1 MIEYFKIESHI
12 TLLIIAGCIA
22 LLASILPSL
31 LRRKHFSAPIIYI
44 AIGAAIYL
52 IYSKNEFHPLEHLD
66 IIKHVTE
73 FVILVALMNAGL
85 RIKEPF
91 SWRTWKY
98 SIRLLVI
105 AMPFTIVAA
114 FFLGWWALGMAP
126 ATAMLFG
133 ALIAP
138 TDPVLASEL
147 QTSEP
152 GQDDTSKIRLG
163 LTSEAGINDGLA
175 FPFTYFAIMAFQKGL
190 DFKDWAGEWFLH
202 YFVIKI
208 AIGAIMGLVSGW
220 LLYHLVFSIS
230 NERTVDKISRGILS
244 VALLLLPYALTE
256 AVGGYGFIAVFL
268 SACMFSNCEKSQGQ
282 MNSLH
287 DFNEELESFVV
298 ALIFISTGVFIAFNF
313 RIFLKPDIMLVSL
326 GMVLI
331 VRPLAGYLSLI
342 KTGLSN
348 FQKFV
353 LSFYGMRGIGSIF
366 YLVYALEAADFK
378 DSEKLFA
385 ITTATIFFSVV
396 IHGISSRSVQKRIK
410 IYDNEQQ

>member
-1 MIEYFKIESHI
+1 MTEYFKIDNYI
-12 TLLIIAGCIA
+12 ILLLIAGFIA
-22 LLASILPSL
+22 LFASIIPVL
-31 LRRKHFSAPIIYI
+31 LRRKHLSAPISYIVIGVIVYIIYH
-44 AIGAAIYL
+44 
-52 IYSKNEFHPLEHLD
+52 KHEFHPLEHLST
-66 IIKHVTE
+66 IKHITE

-91 SWRTWKY
+91 KWRTWKY

-105 AMPFTIVAA
+105 TMPLTIVAA
-114 FFLGWWALGMAP
+114 SFLGWWILGMAP

-133 ALIAP
+133 ALISP

-152 GQDDTSKIRLG
+152 GKRDTSLSRLG

-175 FPFTYFAIMAFQKGL
+175 FPFTFFAIFAYQKGL
-190 DFKDWAGEWFLH
+190 DFQEWVGEWFLH
-202 YFVIKI
+202 YFLIKI
-208 AIGAIMGLVSGW
+208 TIGIIIGLASGW

-230 NERTVDKISRGILS
+230 NDRTVDKISRGILS
-244 VALLLLPYALTE
+244 VALLLLPYAITE
-256 AVGGYGFIAVFL
+256 VIGGYGFIAVFL
-268 SACMFSNCEKSQGQ
+268 SACMFSSCEKSQEH

-298 ALIFISTGVFIAFNF
+298 AIIFITIGIFISFHYD
-313 RIFLKPDIMLVSL
+313 IFFKPDILLVSL

-331 VRPLAGYLSLI
+331 VRPLAGYLSLVN
-342 KTGLSN
+342 TGLSR

-366 YLVYALEAADFK
+366 YLVYALEAADFEN
-378 DSEKLFA
+378 SNKLFA
-385 ITTATIFFSVV
+385 ITTATIFFSVI
-396 IHGISSRSVQKRIK
+396 IHGISARTVQKRIK
-410 IYDNEQQ
+410 IYDNEQ